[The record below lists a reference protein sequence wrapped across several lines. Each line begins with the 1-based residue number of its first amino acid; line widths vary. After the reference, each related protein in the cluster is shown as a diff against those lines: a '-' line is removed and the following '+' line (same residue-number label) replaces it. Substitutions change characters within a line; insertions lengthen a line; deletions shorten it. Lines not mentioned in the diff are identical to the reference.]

1 MATGKT
7 PLSFT
12 IQLADGTQ
20 RVVESESEKITIGSS
35 KEAHVTIEDP
45 SIAGTHCLL
54 RVKEGPKVTLVDLGT
69 DAGTKVHGRVI
80 EEESQLQDGDIL
92 EIGATSVTVHFGG
105 AVLSPT
111 VPGRVPAGLEDMTE
125 EQGDDATEV
134 IHTEENLR
142 AHTLEKT
149 EKASMTE
156 NEQNIVEN
164 PSLVTREP
172 PKGKTYSEVAFHWG
186 SALMGVKR
194 LSPGENLVLGTEDG
208 ADFVLSAEQLTA
220 NHTLVEQT
228 ETGATVKLAAGM
240 TATVNGKETSGDIQ
254 LDKDDVAQVTMGA
267 LTFTIRYSNQIPPLL
282 ADLSKTW
289 DSLYTKTLAFAL
301 ILQTAFLIAFFITP
315 SFEEFEDDDL
325 FNNPN
330 FFQELIL
337 REPEEKK
344 EKKEDLSGKKAAQHK
359 EDEGLFGK
367 KDKPKEDKVASSEG
381 APVVDKDKR
390 EEDRKIAMEALAAL
404 GLGPES
410 QVSDVMGPGGLGSGI
425 NNALGGLRGTAMGDA
440 GGAGGLG
447 TRGTGA
453 GGGGNALGIGGLGS
467 GTGRGSGGNGNIDLG
482 GRGKGMTRIRPGKV
496 TYKGSLSREEIQ
508 RVVKRHMNQI
518 KYCYEKQL
526 AKSPNLQGKVVAF
539 WVIAG
544 TGLVQTAK
552 ASQNTMSNKAV
563 EKCIIKVV
571 KRMRFPRPKGGGV
584 VTVTYPFVFSSSG

>member
-1 MATGKT
+1 MAPREI

-12 IQLADGTQ
+12 IQLADGSQ
-20 RVVESESEKITIGSS
+20 RVEEVTLDKITLGKSD
-35 KEAHVTIEDP
+35 EASITIQDD
-45 SIAGTHCLL
+45 SLAGTHCII
-54 RVKEGPKVTLVDLGT
+54 RVGEGPVVTVMDLGT
-69 DAGTKVHGRVI
+69 DAGTKIRGAKI
-80 EEESQLQDGDIL
+80 EDETPLQDGDELQLGNTKI
-92 EIGATSVTVHFGG
+92 AVNFGG
-105 AVLSPT
+105 VVLNPT
-111 VPGRVPAGLEDMTE
+111 VPGRVPAGLDDLTE
-125 EQGDDATEV
+125 EQVDDDVTEV
-134 IHTEENLR
+134 INPSPR
-142 AHTLEKT
+142 SLEKT
-149 EKASMTE
+149 EKMSMTNEDLKTDKQDETQE
-156 NEQNIVEN
+156 NSAPVSKAYVEIAM
-164 PSLVTREP
+164 
-172 PKGKTYSEVAFHWG
+172 YWG
-186 SALMGVKR
+186 NALMGVKR
-194 LSPGENLVLGTEDG
+194 LGAGSVLTVGSEDG
-208 ADFVLSAEQLTA
+208 ADFNLSTESLQA
-220 NHTLVEQT
+220 NHQLVSQSES
-228 ETGATVKLAAGM
+228 GATVTPGPGM
-240 TATVNGKETSGDIQ
+240 KATVNGAEKSGGFQLGQNETAEVQADAI
-254 LDKDDVAQVTMGA
+254 KFVV
-267 LTFTIRYSNQIPPLL
+267 RYTNQIPPVLG
-282 ADLSKTW
+282 DMSKTW
-289 DSLYTKTLAFAL
+289 DSLYTKALAFAL

-315 SFEEFEDDDL
+315 NFDEFEDDDL

-367 KDKPKEDKVASSEG
+367 KDKPKEDKVASTEG

-425 NNALGGLRGTAMGDA
+425 NNALGGLRGTAMGEA

-467 GTGRGSGGNGNIDLG
+467 GTGRGSGGSGNIDLG

-496 TYKGSLSREEIQ
+496 VYKGSLSREEIQ
-508 RVVKRHMNQI
+508 RVVRRHMNQI
-518 KYCYEKQL
+518 KYCYEKEL

-539 WVIAG
+539 WIIAG

-552 ASQNTMSNKAV
+552 ASQNTMGNKNV
-563 EKCIIKVV
+563 EQCVMKVV
-571 KRMRFPRPKGGGV
+571 KRMRFPRPKGGGT

>member
-1 MATGKT
+1 MDSKKT

-20 RVVESESEKITIGSS
+20 AVEERSQDKITIGKS
-35 KEAHVTIEDP
+35 KDASLCINDD
-45 SIAGTHCLL
+45 SLAATHCLV
-54 RVKEGPKVTLVDLGT
+54 RVSEGPTVTIMDLGT
-69 DAGTKVHGRVI
+69 DAGTLVRNAKI
-80 EEESQLQDGDIL
+80 EDETTLQDGD
-92 EIGATSVTVHFGG
+92 EIQLGNTKIAINFGG
-105 AVLSPT
+105 AVLNPT
-111 VPGRVPAGLEDMTE
+111 VPGRVPAGVTELTE
-125 EQGDDATEV
+125 EQPDDDATEV
-134 IHTEENLR
+134 IEATKPSV
-142 AHTLEKT
+142 EKS
-149 EKASMTE
+149 EKLSMT
-156 NEQNIVEN
+156 NEDQKTQKNDVTQESKAPANKAYVEIAM
-164 PSLVTREP
+164 
-172 PKGKTYSEVAFHWG
+172 YWG

-194 LSPGENLVLGTEDG
+194 LASGNALVVGPEEGAHFNVSTET
-208 ADFVLSAEQLTA
+208 LTA
-220 NHTLVEQT
+220 NHTLVEQGDN
-228 ETGATVKLAAGM
+228 GAVVIPGPGMKASVAG
-240 TATVNGKETSGDIQ
+240 AEKADRFQ
-254 LDKDDVAQVTMGA
+254 LGLNEIAEVQVGT
-267 LTFTIRYSNQIPPLL
+267 LKFVVRYTKQIPPLVG
-282 ADLSKTW
+282 DLSKTW
-289 DSLYTKTLAFAL
+289 DSLYTKALAFAL
-301 ILQTAFLIAFFITP
+301 ILQAAFLIAFFITP
-315 SFEEFEDDDL
+315 TFEEYDDDDL

-344 EKKEDLSGKKAAQHK
+344 EKKEDLSGKKAAQRK
-359 EDEGLFGK
+359 DDEGLFGK
-367 KDKPKEDKVASSEG
+367 KDKPKEDKVASAEG

-425 NNALGGLRGTAMGDA
+425 NNALGGLRGTAMGEA

-496 TYKGSLSREEIQ
+496 VYKGSLSREEIQ

-518 KYCYEKQL
+518 KYCYEKEL

-539 WVIAG
+539 WIISG

-552 ASQNTMSNKAV
+552 ASQNTMGNKSV
-563 EKCIIKVV
+563 EQCIMKVV
-571 KRMRFPRPKGGGV
+571 KRMRFPRPKGGGT

>member
-1 MATGKT
+1 
-7 PLSFT
+7 
-12 IQLADGTQ
+12 
-20 RVVESESEKITIGSS
+20 
-35 KEAHVTIEDP
+35 
-45 SIAGTHCLL
+45 
-54 RVKEGPKVTLVDLGT
+54 
-69 DAGTKVHGRVI
+69 
-80 EEESQLQDGDIL
+80 
-92 EIGATSVTVHFGG
+92 
-105 AVLSPT
+105 
-111 VPGRVPAGLEDMTE
+111 
-125 EQGDDATEV
+125 
-134 IHTEENLR
+134 
-142 AHTLEKT
+142 
-149 EKASMTE
+149 
-156 NEQNIVEN
+156 
-164 PSLVTREP
+164 
-172 PKGKTYSEVAFHWG
+172 
-186 SALMGVKR
+186 MGV
-194 LSPGENLVLGTEDG
+194 
-208 ADFVLSAEQLTA
+208 
-220 NHTLVEQT
+220 
-228 ETGATVKLAAGM
+228 
-240 TATVNGKETSGDIQ
+240 
-254 LDKDDVAQVTMGA
+254 